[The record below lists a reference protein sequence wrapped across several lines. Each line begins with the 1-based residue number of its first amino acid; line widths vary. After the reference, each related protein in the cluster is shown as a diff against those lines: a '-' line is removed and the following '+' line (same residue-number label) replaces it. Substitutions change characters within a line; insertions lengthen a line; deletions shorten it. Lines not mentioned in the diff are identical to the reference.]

1 LVKRGTAAISD
12 IFRGG
17 SSSKAA
23 KTILPWLMKK
33 TGVSE
38 EGANMIYDL
47 AEAGGKKVINK
58 AYDAASKRGI
68 NIPALDYMRKH
79 DPSVNDHTV

>member
-58 AYDAASKRGI
+58 
-68 NIPALDYMRKH
+68 